1 VGYNPQN
8 RVVAIEANKIISWKI
23 ELDPGIDPRIGPPM
37 AEIWAPQFS
46 PVLTAKEIYSAP
58 AVYDDPARTTA
69 LLAGVINT
77 NDQANHISVRGNN
90 PNSLKW
96 YLEGIEIPNPNH
108 TPNAGTASDRIT
120 TSGGGVNMIKPQFL
134 QSTAFYNGAFN
145 TSLGNAVGGILDMKI
160 NRTLPKQNQTSFQI
174 GLIGLEAL
182 SKGAINREKGSM
194 YNASVRYSTVG
205 LLTNGLGLDFGGE
218 KISFMDV
225 NLSAYFPTEKHG
237 DFTIF
242 NISGLS
248 RNDFTAQR
256 DTANWEVQKDRF
268 DINFY
273 SATSITGVSHR
284 YIKGNHLWT
293 TTLAYSLWNAVRN
306 GNRLDENLTPQLV
319 QQDSMRHR
327 RLSFRTNYHYKDF
340 SADLNVTQLDYQLY
354 NFDSLANF
362 QANGRQSG
370 WLIQPSVTYLLLKSN
385 YRYLRL
391 GVHSMIYTDN
401 NSYSVEPRITYA
413 RKLPRRRGDL
423 ILSYGLHSQLQAPE
437 VYLSA
442 HPNGDLINGQLGFTR
457 SHHFNF
463 KYNYNSRP
471 RGLGI
476 QFQTYYQYL
485 FDIPIIN
492 AADRSFSVIND
503 MNSFITDTL
512 TNDGVGQNYGIELAI
527 RKNFNND
534 FYISANAT
542 LYQSQFK
549 GGDNTWRNTRYNG
562 NFITNLLIG
571 KDWKT
576 AFSFKKNK
584 PSQRKIGIYGRLV
597 YAGGYRESP
606 IDLIQSQQL
615 GRTIF
620 IENDAY
626 SLQQPNIFKLDIR
639 WYWQKEMYS
648 KNDIS
653 KLIRKHTV
661 ALDIQNVT
669 NQQNVAFNY
678 FDPLQG
684 QVITK
689 YQLGLIPL
697 LSWRV
702 DF

>member
-1 VGYNPQN
+1 
-8 RVVAIEANKIISWKI
+8 
-23 ELDPGIDPRIGPPM
+23 
-37 AEIWAPQFS
+37 
-46 PVLTAKEIYSAP
+46 
-58 AVYDDPARTTA
+58 
-69 LLAGVINT
+69 
-77 NDQANHISVRGNN
+77 
-90 PNSLKW
+90 
-96 YLEGIEIPNPNH
+96 
-108 TPNAGTASDRIT
+108 
-120 TSGGGVNMIKPQFL
+120 
-134 QSTAFYNGAFN
+134 
-145 TSLGNAVGGILDMKI
+145 
-160 NRTLPKQNQTSFQI
+160 
-174 GLIGLEAL
+174 
-182 SKGAINREKGSM
+182 
-194 YNASVRYSTVG
+194 
-205 LLTNGLGLDFGGE
+205 
-218 KISFMDV
+218 
-225 NLSAYFPTEKHG
+225 
-237 DFTIF
+237 
-242 NISGLS
+242 
-248 RNDFTAQR
+248 
-256 DTANWEVQKDRF
+256 
-268 DINFY
+268 
-273 SATSITGVSHR
+273 
-284 YIKGNHLWT
+284 
-293 TTLAYSLWNAVRN
+293 
-306 GNRLDENLTPQLV
+306 
-319 QQDSMRHR
+319 
-327 RLSFRTNYHYKDF
+327 
-340 SADLNVTQLDYQLY
+340 
-354 NFDSLANF
+354 
-362 QANGRQSG
+362 
-370 WLIQPSVTYLLLKSN
+370 
-385 YRYLRL
+385 
-391 GVHSMIYTDN
+391 
-401 NSYSVEPRITYA
+401 
-413 RKLPRRRGDL
+413 
-423 ILSYGLHSQLQAPE
+423 
-437 VYLSA
+437 
-442 HPNGDLINGQLGFTR
+442 
-457 SHHFNF
+457 
-463 KYNYNSRP
+463 
-471 RGLGI
+471 
-476 QFQTYYQYL
+476 
-485 FDIPIIN
+485 
-492 AADRSFSVIND
+492 
-503 MNSFITDTL
+503 L